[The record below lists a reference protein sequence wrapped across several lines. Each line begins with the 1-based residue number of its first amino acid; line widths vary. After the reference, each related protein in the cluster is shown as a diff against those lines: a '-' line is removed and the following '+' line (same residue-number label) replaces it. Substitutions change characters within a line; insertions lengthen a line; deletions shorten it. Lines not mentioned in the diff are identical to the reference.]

1 MAMPSCS
8 YQPKFQTLF
17 GARNELSARVW
28 TPHFLYHRRISLA
41 GAKFDGQGPFSTV
54 LHLLATRRLYAR
66 REEPKG
72 DGKVAVKSTRFRDP
86 LSLQRS
92 SHFQVARSMRHPKA
106 LSTAT
111 ISLFRIS
118 IHGKTSGTRIYLR
131 TRMWDIHFIRFLFL
145 SVASQKREKKSLEL
159 SKMQNNLVAE
169 LNPLF
174 SYHPTSPRGFDIK
187 ITVRVLS
194 CFDTK

>member
-28 TPHFLYHRRISLA
+28 TPHFLYHRRICLA

-54 LHLLATRRLYAR
+54 LHLLATHRLYAR

-145 SVASQKREKKSLEL
+145 SVASQKWKKCL
-159 SKMQNNLVAE
+159 SSFRRCKTTQWTNLTHSFHTI
-169 LNPLF
+169 PP
-174 SYHPTSPRGFDIK
+174 HPEGLT
-187 ITVRVLS
+187 
-194 CFDTK
+194 